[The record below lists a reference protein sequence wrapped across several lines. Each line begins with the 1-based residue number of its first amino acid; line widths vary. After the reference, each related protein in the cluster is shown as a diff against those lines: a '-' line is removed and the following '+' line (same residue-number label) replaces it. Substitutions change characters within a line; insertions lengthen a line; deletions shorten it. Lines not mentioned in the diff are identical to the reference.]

1 MVSVEK
7 LLERYLYSTCLW
19 HAAGFTALDSY
30 IAAREKL
37 DGNRYDAFNSM
48 AGRGSLDKKK
58 KSRTPIR
65 PDDANQT
72 GIDTLGVR
80 TRRPRIQSRSVS
92 RTRLLPY
99 VK

>member
-58 KSRTPIR
+58 SQELRFGRMMQIKR
-65 PDDANQT
+65 
-72 GIDTLGVR
+72 G
-80 TRRPRIQSRSVS
+80 
-92 RTRLLPY
+92 
-99 VK
+99 